1 MMVTSTP
8 TPRQLST
15 VNWSEH
21 EGLNMPSTENADTVH
36 WLLGPTLY
44 HENFIVTDLGN
55 LAVILSMDFLKSYR
69 SND

>member
-1 MMVTSTP
+1 
-8 TPRQLST
+8 
-15 VNWSEH
+15 
-21 EGLNMPSTENADTVH
+21 LNMPSTENADTVH
-36 WLLGPTLY
+36 WLLGPALY